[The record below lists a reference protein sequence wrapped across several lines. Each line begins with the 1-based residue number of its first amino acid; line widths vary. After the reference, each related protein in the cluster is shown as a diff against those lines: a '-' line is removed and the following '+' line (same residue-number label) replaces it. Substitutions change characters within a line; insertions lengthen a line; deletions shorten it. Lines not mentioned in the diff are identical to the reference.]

1 MMIIFIWRTA
11 LLICLFLRGSR
22 LQGGCVGGERGG
34 GGGGGE
40 GEKIEERGKERE
52 RERKARDRRA
62 RALIG
67 RSLIGPFLPLG
78 DMTIQTNSCHIYTNI
93 TKYK

>member
-1 MMIIFIWRTA
+1 MA
-11 LLICLFLRGSR
+11 DGVAHLFVFARQQVAGRLR
-22 LQGGCVGGERGG
+22 RGRKG
-34 GGGGGE
+34 WWEGGGGE

-78 DMTIQTNSCHIYTNI
+78 DMTIQTDSCHIYTNI